1 MRERREDWGPG
12 AVFAARAIASVF
24 RLPTSVL
31 CQAAPDRSPH
41 ESPLACSPPRV
52 QASHVR
58 VLLPLLA
65 LSLVASPAAALQ
77 ATAPASPATASA
89 STASTQ
95 RPPFPLGEA
104 LEYRVSVSVGGNVGT
119 GQMRV
124 EGPAADGN
132 ASTWRLVM
140 EIHASRGPIRATD
153 RTVSWLDPLAFR
165 ITRFEKTERHPL
177 SRSEERVTIHAADG
191 TYRDEVEGRAHALGS
206 AQPLDE
212 LSFIYFLRT
221 IPLDRDT
228 VFQVSR
234 HFDPARNPTI
244 IRILGEELVE
254 TPVGI
259 FRTRIVEMV
268 VRDPKRFRGAG
279 TIRLNISVAD
289 CHVPVRIVS
298 RMPVLGTTTLLL
310 TGWLS
315 PPRYPGALPC
325 EA

>member
-1 MRERREDWGPG
+1 
-12 AVFAARAIASVF
+12 
-24 RLPTSVL
+24 
-31 CQAAPDRSPH
+31 
-41 ESPLACSPPRV
+41 
-52 QASHVR
+52 VR

-65 LSLVASPAAALQ
+65 LSLVSSPAAALQ
-77 ATAPASPATASA
+77 APAVPLPAKADPA
-89 STASTQ
+89 V

-124 EGPAADGN
+124 EGPAAERDV
-132 ASTWRLVM
+132 STWRLVM
-140 EIHASRGPIRATD
+140 EISAGRGPVRAMD
-153 RTVSWLDPLAFR
+153 RTVSWLEPTEFR

-177 SRSEERVTIHAADG
+177 SRSEERVAIEVAHG
-191 TYRDEVEGRAHALGS
+191 TWRDEIEGRSHALGS

-221 IPLDRDT
+221 VPLDHDT

-244 IRILGEELVE
+244 IRVLGEELVE

-268 VRDPKRFRGAG
+268 VRDPKRYRGTG
-279 TIRLNISVAD
+279 TIRFNISVAD

-310 TGWLS
+310 TGWVS
-315 PPRYPGALPC
+315 PPRYPGALTC
-325 EA
+325 NS